1 MYLKGLFHRIHPLGK
16 IALLIIC
23 FVVCLSITMFLGIW
37 IYLAIKGGPVDL
49 TSFNQ
54 LSLDNPGDLRQLRI
68 TQILSHLGGFILP
81 SLIFAF
87 IAGHTMHHYLKTNRI
102 PLFTSLTLALIII
115 LAMAP
120 AINFL
125 MEINNKLSLPES
137 LKSMESWMRLKED
150 QAEVLTKAMLG
161 VTSIQGLLFNIF
173 MIAIIPA
180 IGEEF
185 LFRGIILQIFKEWTK
200 NIHAAVWIS
209 AILFSAFHLQFYGFL
224 PRMVLGVLFGYML
237 ILSHNIWIPVFAHFI
252 NNSAAVISFYLFHN
266 KHTSDNLDHLGQ
278 GVYAPWLALGSL
290 LFTFTLLVLMNR
302 VEKSRQNP
310 FHLT

>member
-1 MYLKGLFHRIHPLGK
+1 MYLKGLFQRIHPMGK

-23 FVVCLSITMFLGIW
+23 FVVCLSITVFFGIW
-37 IYLAIKGGPVDL
+37 IYLILKGGPVDL

-54 LSLDNPGDLRQLRI
+54 ISLDNPSDLQQLRI

-87 IAGHTMHHYLKTNRI
+87 IAGSSLNHYLKTHRI
-102 PLFTSLTLALIII
+102 PIFTSLILALIII

-120 AINFL
+120 AINYL
-125 MEINNKLSLPES
+125 MELNNRLSLPASME
-137 LKSMESWMRLKED
+137 SMESWMRLKED

-161 VTSIQGLLFNIF
+161 VTSIRGLLFNIF

-185 LFRGIILQIFKEWTK
+185 LFRGVILQIFKEWSK
-200 NIHAAVWIS
+200 NIHAAIWIS

-237 ILSHNIWIPVFAHFI
+237 FLSGNIWIPVFAHFV
-252 NNSAAVISFYLFHN
+252 NNTAAVISFYLYHN

-278 GVYAPWLALGSL
+278 GTFAPWLALGSL
-290 LFTFTLLVLMNR
+290 IITIMLLYLMNR
-302 VEKSRQNP
+302 AEKARQNP